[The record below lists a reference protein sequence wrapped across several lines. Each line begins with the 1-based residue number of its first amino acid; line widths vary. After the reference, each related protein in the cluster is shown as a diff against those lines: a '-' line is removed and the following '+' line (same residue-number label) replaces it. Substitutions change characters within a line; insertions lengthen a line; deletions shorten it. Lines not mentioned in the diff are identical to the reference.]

1 MAKANMARIE
11 ETSRLALAFA
21 EAFNAHDVAAMT
33 QAMAPDCRFESS
45 DPSPHG
51 AVYSGKQAIQ
61 QYWQTLFEK
70 HPAIQL
76 EVEDV
81 FGYGFRSVL
90 RWRCSW
96 QSLEAKSQEVRGV
109 DIFVVK
115 NGAIREQ
122 FSYSKGNLL
131 GR

>member
-1 MAKANMARIE
+1 MSRIE

-21 EAFNAHDVAAMT
+21 EALNAHDVIAMT
-33 QAMAPDCRFESS
+33 QAMHPDCQYESS
-45 DPSPHG
+45 EPAPHG
-51 AVYSGKQAIQ
+51 AVYSGTKAIQ
-61 QYWQTLFEK
+61 QYWQTVFQQT
-70 HPAIQL
+70 PSIQL

-90 RWRCSW
+90 RWCCSW
-96 QSLEAKSQEVRGV
+96 QNSSGEMQAVRGV

-115 NGAIREQ
+115 NGAIREH

-131 GR
+131 GL